1 MWASQLVSLSAFQFA
16 HLGACELVKE
26 IKDVRR
32 HLLSSM
38 LSVQSWNVINI
49 KVRKDTLETVVIRLR
64 SEQIWIS
71 LSKSDRYHLDKEEM
85 FGTTWGLPSLK
96 RSGPAN
102 FYFHISTSKT
112 FKIFSHI
119 LKFQDFQLTFF
130 QDDFCWWDQRALCNF
145 SGSFITQLVRYHRF
159 VVFRE
164 CDFSK
169 GKTFDLLFIFVICF
183 RKWTSRVTILI
194 TFTNQ
199 CSFIWN

>member
-1 MWASQLVSLSAFQFA
+1 M
-16 HLGACELVKE
+16 KYYP
-26 IKDVRR
+26 
-32 HLLSSM
+32 
-38 LSVQSWNVINI
+38 
-49 KVRKDTLETVVIRLR
+49 
-64 SEQIWIS
+64 
-71 LSKSDRYHLDKEEM
+71 LSKWGRRPWKVYHEKLRCCHLFVQWINPDVFDRYHLDKEEM

-130 QDDFCWWDQRALCNF
+130 QDDFCWWDQRALCNL

-159 VVFRE
+159 VSFRKF
-164 CDFSK
+164 DFSK
-169 GKTFDLLFIFVICF
+169 GKTFDFLFIFVICF
-183 RKWTSRVTILI
+183 RKWTSLVIILI

-199 CSFIWN
+199 CSFIWNWMSGLCFSAIWPAAVFAPFALSSFKS